1 MVDKAHFLD
10 SIRTRVNL
18 FTANVFVAASCEV
31 SRFDRVAEATAN
43 VNCLLSLS
51 FFSILACDVTSGTG
65 SMHTLHTYVDLQK
78 DIAPVQTGS
87 FDKSI
92 YE

>member
-1 MVDKAHFLD
+1 M
-10 SIRTRVNL
+10 NL
-18 FTANVFVAASCEV
+18 FTTNSACFVAASCEV
-31 SRFDRVAEATAN
+31 SRFDRVAEATAS

-51 FFSILACDVTSGTG
+51 IFFILVCDVTSDTG
-65 SMHTLHTYVDLQK
+65 SMHTLHTDVDLQQ